1 MPVSSRKGSVI
12 TNALMASSAT
22 LQLIRSVCRFLLT
35 ARFANV
41 SDDQGL
47 IQLLKY
53 NKRLLSCQACEY
65 PKDYDSA

>member
-1 MPVSSRKGSVI
+1 
-12 TNALMASSAT
+12 MASSAT